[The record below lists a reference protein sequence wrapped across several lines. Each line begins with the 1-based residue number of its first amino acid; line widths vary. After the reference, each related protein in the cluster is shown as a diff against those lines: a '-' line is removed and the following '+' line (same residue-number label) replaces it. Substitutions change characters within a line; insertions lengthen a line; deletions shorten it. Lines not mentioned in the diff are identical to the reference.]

1 MAWCLGL
8 IVWLIVLGSWFGFWG
23 SGFRFQGVGL
33 RVQVCVSVHSVC
45 FMRWGFP
52 RVMRRNFSRESK
64 GRNRIA
70 LRQIPLPKS
79 VRQTPLA
86 PDVAGTNAP
95 GLVTRLVKILHGLV
109 NRIGRHWRSFSRVQ
123 GFWLRRKRPPPCD
136 SHRSLGIVL
145 L

>member
-1 MAWCLGL
+1 LG
-8 IVWLIVLGSWFGFWG
+8 FGLRDE
-23 SGFRFQGVGL
+23 GFGCSVARNFEDTTPCKVTPVILHGFITPGL
-33 RVQVCVSVHSVC
+33 RVQVYVSVHRFVLVRRS
-45 FMRWGFP
+45 FP

-95 GLVTRLVKILHGLV
+95 GLVTRLVQILHGLV

-123 GFWLRRKRPPPCD
+123 GYLAHKKQPPP
-136 SHRSLGIVL
+136 LGPP
-145 L
+145 